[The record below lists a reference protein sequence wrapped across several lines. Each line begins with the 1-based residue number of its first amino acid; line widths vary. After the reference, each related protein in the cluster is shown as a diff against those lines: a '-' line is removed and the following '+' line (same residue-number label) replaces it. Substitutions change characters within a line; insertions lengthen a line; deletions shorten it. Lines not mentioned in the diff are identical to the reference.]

1 MLAASAQPGVLDRF
15 TEWKDTFSCKVSC
28 GRMQPPL
35 RRVTLALKP
44 VDYTMVRF
52 AFSPLWECVA
62 GFRAWKDPSRH
73 ALLLPWLTRIKSALS
88 GVDWTPLMALALVPR
103 GMIPD
108 FLVPPPATPSPK
120 FTEELETLRNVPE
133 SVLRA
138 EVKIA
143 YPQGVPDELKSLL
156 RQPSTLLNT
165 VALLLSEFW
174 RRAIAPDWGLIQSR
188 LESEI
193 LFRARALA
201 LGGFEGVFH
210 DLHRYV
216 HYKQGRLSIETIS
229 YWDGKLRKPGMLLL
243 PSVFAWPDAFL
254 TVRPPWQP
262 TIVYP
267 ARGIAELWSK
277 SEIPSPKG
285 LSRVLGSPR
294 AKILTRLQEP
304 KTTKQLA
311 CALLMSPASVSEQIM
326 KLWQA
331 GMLDRTRIGRNVFY
345 VLSERGKTI
354 FTLLERE
361 HR

>member
-1 MLAASAQPGVLDRF
+1 
-15 TEWKDTFSCKVSC
+15 
-28 GRMQPPL
+28 MQAPL
-35 RRVTLALKP
+35 SRVNLTLKP
-44 VDYTMVRF
+44 ADYTRVRF

-73 ALLLPWLTRIKSALS
+73 ALLLPWLTRINWALS
-88 GVDWTPLMALALVPR
+88 GVDWTPLTALALVPR

-108 FLVPPPATPSPK
+108 FLVPPPATSSPK
-120 FTEELETLRNVPE
+120 FTEELATLRKVPE
-133 SVLRA
+133 AVLRA
-138 EVKIA
+138 EIKIA
-143 YPQGVPDELKSLL
+143 YPRGVPDELKSLF
-156 RQPSTLLNT
+156 REPSTLLNR
-165 VALLLSEFW
+165 VALLLTEFW
-174 RRAIAPDWGLIQSR
+174 RRAIAPDWALIQSR
-188 LESEI
+188 LESEV

-201 LGGFEGVFH
+201 LSGFEGLFH
-210 DLHRYV
+210 DLHRSV
-216 HYKQGRLSIETIS
+216 HYKAGQLSIETIS
-229 YWDGKLRKPGMLLL
+229 YWDGKLRKAGVLLV

-267 ARGIAELWSK
+267 ARGIAELWST

-285 LSRVLGSPR
+285 LSRVLGRPR

-311 CALLMSPASVSEQIM
+311 DSLQMSPASVSEQIM
-326 KLWQA
+326 NLWYA

-345 VLSERGKTI
+345 VLSERGKII